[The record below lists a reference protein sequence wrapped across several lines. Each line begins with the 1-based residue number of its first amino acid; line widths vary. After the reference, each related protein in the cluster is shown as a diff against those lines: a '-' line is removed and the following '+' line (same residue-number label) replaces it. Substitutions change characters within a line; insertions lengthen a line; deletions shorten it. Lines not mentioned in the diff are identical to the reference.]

1 MARNSVGRENN
12 IVRQC
17 DNVEFRQ
24 RPELRRLVLQCV
36 DHVALAVDGTR
47 AAEFE
52 KVVGEQQVKFARG
65 LAQIGMQQTLLEREN
80 VFAKGCL
87 HYAPQRNGANRR
99 PAAAGAA
106 PACGTS
112 VLSDGLG
119 VSEARDRALST
130 LVNNRATFP

>member
-1 MARNSVGRENN
+1 MMKEQLPLAEIKLPNGASQGVRWGAARKTVARNSVGRENN

-65 LAQIGMQQTLLEREN
+65 LAQIGMQQALLERED
-80 VFAKGCL
+80 VFAKGWL
-87 HYAPQRNGANRR
+87 HYAP
-99 PAAAGAA
+99 
-106 PACGTS
+106 
-112 VLSDGLG
+112 
-119 VSEARDRALST
+119 
-130 LVNNRATFP
+130 